1 MYEDKIIKDLNES
14 QIIDIQHNKKS
25 VPYQIVGTQLANKNC
40 NFDAKIMVN
49 GNSVGILE
57 IKTFHMK
64 YDNKFFNYF
73 TLQLCKLHFPKLDVP
88 FLLIV
93 ECKCGT
99 LMMYQYKPSHLKKFT
114 IGQAQGYKHYYPDGR
129 IEDSD
134 ELFFFVP
141 KTDFKLIGQK
151 KRPTFKLKSL
161 EHLPMIDKGVNAKI
175 NRILD
180 TKSI

>member
-1 MYEDKIIKDLNES
+1 MYEEKIIKDLNDS
-14 QIIDIQHNKKS
+14 QIIDIQHDKKS
-25 VPYQIVGTQLANKNC
+25 VQYQIVGTQLANKNC
-40 NFDAKIMVN
+40 NFDAKILVN
-49 GNSVGILE
+49 GNTVGILE

-73 TLQLCKLHFPKLDVP
+73 TLQLCKLHFPKLNVP

-99 LMMYQYKPSHLKKFT
+99 LMMYQYKSSHLKKYM

-141 KTDFKLIGQK
+141 KTDFKVIGQK
-151 KRPTFKLKSL
+151 KRPIFKLKSL
-161 EHLPMIDKGVNAKI
+161 EHLPMIENGVNAKI
-175 NRILD
+175 CRILA
-180 TKSI
+180 

>member
-1 MYEDKIIKDLNES
+1 MYEEKIIKDLNDS
-14 QIIDIQHNKKS
+14 QIIDIQHDKKS
-25 VPYQIVGTQLANKNC
+25 VAYQIVGTQENKNC
-40 NFDAKIMVN
+40 NFDARILVN
-49 GNSVGILE
+49 GNSVAILE
-57 IKTFHMK
+57 IKTYHMR
-64 YDNKFFNYF
+64 YDSPFFKLF
-73 TLQLCKLHFPKLDVP
+73 SLQLCKIHFAKLNVP

-99 LMMYQYKPSHLKKFT
+99 LIMYQYKSSHLKKYM

-141 KTDFKLIGQK
+141 KSDFKVIGQK

-161 EHLPMIDKGVNAKI
+161 EHLPMIENGVNAKI
-175 NRILD
+175 CRILA
-180 TKSI
+180 

>member
-1 MYEDKIIKDLNES
+1 MYEEKIIKDLNDS
-14 QIIDIQHNKKS
+14 QIIDVQHDKKS
-25 VPYQIVGTQLANKNC
+25 VPYEIVGTQLANKNC

-57 IKTFHMK
+57 IKTYHMK

-73 TLQLCKLHFPKLDVP
+73 TLQLCKIHFAKLGVP
-88 FLLIV
+88 YMLIV

-99 LMMYQYKPSHLKKFT
+99 LMMYQYKSSHLKKYM
-114 IGQAQGYKHYYPDGR
+114 IEQVQGYKHYYPDGR

-141 KTDFKLIGQK
+141 KTDFKIIGQK
-151 KRPTFKLKSL
+151 IRPIFKLKSL
-161 EHLPMIDKGVNAKI
+161 GHLPMIENGVNTKI
-175 NRILD
+175 KRIL
-180 TKSI
+180 S